1 MVLLEKEGMGGE
13 RLKLKK
19 NIFNLGNFRKQ

>member
-13 RLKLKK
+13 RLKFKK